1 MYTKESGR
9 IKKFLVSGVAT
20 LALMLGLVS
29 ATPAAAAPSAAQ
41 QQSAQVAS
49 AVETISSVDRKLA
62 ERGRSVDSALD
73 EFASFYRNEL
83 RTNNELTAAQR
94 KGIEQNLKGLAEAS
108 ADYVATRGPVGDYAA
123 SKSRV
128 SPTGGDP
135 FPEPTIPTKAIC
147 AAAVAAVIAYF
158 WANGYVFAADLLTH
172 ATVADATET
181 YFPMHHDR
189 VMATGLYQQL
199 QSAPEYV
206 VMSDEFKSSSDPT
219 EQDVH
224 YAVGKFKYMKEGPY
238 VLSIWDEYDWDFPEC
253 PLGSIDEAAI
263 AAMAHASMW
272 GVLRD
277 YNWEMVFY

>member
-94 KGIEQNLKGLAEAS
+94 KGIEQNLKCLAEAS
-108 ADYVATRGPVGDYAA
+108 AD
-123 SKSRV
+123 
-128 SPTGGDP
+128 
-135 FPEPTIPTKAIC
+135 
-147 AAAVAAVIAYF
+147 
-158 WANGYVFAADLLTH
+158 
-172 ATVADATET
+172 
-181 YFPMHHDR
+181 
-189 VMATGLYQQL
+189 
-199 QSAPEYV
+199 
-206 VMSDEFKSSSDPT
+206 
-219 EQDVH
+219 
-224 YAVGKFKYMKEGPY
+224 
-238 VLSIWDEYDWDFPEC
+238 
-253 PLGSIDEAAI
+253 
-263 AAMAHASMW
+263 
-272 GVLRD
+272 
-277 YNWEMVFY
+277 